1 MVSLR
6 RGSVS
11 RIISERAGAQFL
23 EVALD
28 GGPQRAVCLPE
39 LTGAC
44 TEGDEV
50 LLNTTAVELGLG
62 TGGYHFVVANL
73 TRPERTP
80 TGSGH
85 VIKLRYT
92 PLQVRVQ
99 AGGEREDLREALGP
113 DASLRGLP
121 VMVLPLHSLLPAA
134 AAAFRETSGG
144 APLAYLMTD
153 SAALPMAFSDTVAAL
168 REKGLLSG
176 TVTSGH
182 AFGGDIEAVG
192 LYDGLL
198 LTATLA
204 QGGAIV
210 TAPGPGI
217 VGTGTTFGTSALEM
231 GQIVNAVAA
240 LGGRCIVVPRLSL
253 ADPRDRHH
261 GLSHHT
267 VTALT
272 VVALAPASV
281 AFPEGCPELLEETRQ
296 KLTAPRADGRPG
308 LTPEHIAT
316 VDASRTRGWLR
327 AHDLWPKSMGRT
339 PDEDPVLFEA
349 GGAGGVV
356 AARGTRVEGERSSHA

>member
-11 RIISERAGAQFL
+11 RVVKERPGAQFL

-28 GGPQRAVCLPE
+28 GGLQRAVCFPE

-44 TEGDEV
+44 VEGDEV
-50 LLNTTAVELGLG
+50 LLNTTAVELALG

-73 TRPERTP
+73 TRPERASAGP
-80 TGSGH
+80 GH
-85 VIKLRYT
+85 VMKLRYT
-92 PLQVRVQ
+92 PLQVRVE
-99 AGGEREDLREALGP
+99 AAGEREELRETLSAE
-113 DASLRGLP
+113 ASLRGLP
-121 VMVLPLHSLLPAA
+121 VIVLPLHSLLPAA
-134 AAAFRETSGG
+134 AVAFRETSRG

-182 AFGGDIEAVG
+182 AFRGDIEAVG

-198 LTATLA
+198 LAATLA
-204 QGGAIV
+204 GGGAIV

-272 VVALAPASV
+272 VVALAPATV
-281 AFPEGCPELLEETRQ
+281 AFPEGYPELLEETTR

-308 LTPEHIAT
+308 LTPEHIVT
-316 VDASRTRGWLR
+316 VDASRTREWLR
-327 AHDLWPKSMGRT
+327 AHDLWPRSMGRT
-339 PDEDPVLFEA
+339 PDEDPALFEA
-349 GGAGGVV
+349 GGAGGVM
-356 AARGTRVEGERSSHA
+356 ARTLRR